1 MTSSVGQ
8 TLADVRLLKDDA
20 EQAQPGVEFS
30 VVEEITINFPI
41 ALLDANVL
49 YPNIIYENIHRSICS
64 QLARIIP
71 MAPGSD
77 GLLDQ

>member
-8 TLADVRLLKDDA
+8 TRADVRPLKDDA

-49 YPNIIYENIHRSICS
+49 YPNIFYLKYPSVYLHTANPNHSY
-64 QLARIIP
+64 
-71 MAPGSD
+71 GTW
-77 GLLDQ
+77 